1 MSHYSMKE
9 LPVQERP
16 YERCLERGPE
26 ALSDAELLAVIIRT
40 GAQGESSLDLA
51 RKVLSL
57 GRKEDGLSTILH
69 LSAPELCSLK
79 GIGEVKAVQILCV
92 GELSKRIAQS
102 SREKELVLDSPG
114 SIAAYYMER
123 MRHQEQED
131 MVAVFFDTKNHLLK
145 DMLLTRGTV
154 NSSLVSPREIFI
166 EALRYHAVYVVLLHN
181 HPSGNP
187 EPSKEDML
195 VTQRI
200 EHSGAMLGIRLI
212 DHIIIG
218 DNKYISF
225 KERGLL

>member
-1 MSHYSMKE
+1 MSHCSMKE

-16 YERCLERGPE
+16 YERCLKRGPE
-26 ALSDAELLAVIIRT
+26 ALADAELLSVIIRT

-51 RKVLSL
+51 RKVLAL
-57 GRKEDGLSTILH
+57 GRAGEGVSTILH
-69 LSAPELCSLK
+69 LSVPELCALK
-79 GIGEVKAVQILCV
+79 GIGKIKAVQIQCV

-102 SREKELVLDSPG
+102 SREKELVLNSPG
-114 SIAAYYMER
+114 SIASYYMER

-187 EPSKEDML
+187 EPSKDDML

-200 EHSGAMLGIRLI
+200 EQSGAMLGIRLI

>member
-123 MRHQEQED
+123 MRH
-131 MVAVFFDTKNHLLK
+131 
-145 DMLLTRGTV
+145 
-154 NSSLVSPREIFI
+154 
-166 EALRYHAVYVVLLHN
+166 
-181 HPSGNP
+181 
-187 EPSKEDML
+187 
-195 VTQRI
+195 
-200 EHSGAMLGIRLI
+200 
-212 DHIIIG
+212 
-218 DNKYISF
+218 
-225 KERGLL
+225 